1 MVYLKNAPLPAGVRW
16 EQAGNFVRQES
27 KEPVITEPHLTGFLR
42 QGLLPPGAK
51 SLLMLVEARSSHC

>member
-51 SLLMLVEARSSHC
+51 SLLM